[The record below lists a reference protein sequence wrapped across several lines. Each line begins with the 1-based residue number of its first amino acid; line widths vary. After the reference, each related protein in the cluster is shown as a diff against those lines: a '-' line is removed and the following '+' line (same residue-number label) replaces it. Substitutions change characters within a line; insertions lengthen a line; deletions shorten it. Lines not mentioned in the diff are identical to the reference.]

1 MKQQIVPPLAV
12 HFVWHPNDNIN
23 TTIMDF
29 RRYLTRDIDRPFSR
43 ELNIPTFLYSS
54 QKRSHPPSNFPKKLA
69 KKDVIFLFLSANTL
83 MIPSWKE
90 YINSLPERKNYHLV
104 PVAVEHEGIGHTS
117 EGRLKSLNCI
127 RMFEWN
133 EDFKKEYAIF
143 YLSHELYRFGLKNIN
158 LLESGIDSSI
168 RLFLSHAKKGDTGLK
183 HAKAIKKFID
193 NSNMQGFFDVND
205 ISSGFKFDEEIEKHI
220 KRSTLIAIESD
231 TYSTR
236 YWCQREILTAK
247 REKRPI
253 ILVNSLE
260 EYEDR
265 VFPAASNI
273 PCVHITA
280 EPLNDKDILRILIAA
295 LLETIRFEHARKLL
309 TYYRNQKWI
318 DQNAVIFARPPE
330 IQQIVEILKKNKKS
344 NNLVICYPEPPLYKE
359 ETEWADYFNITV
371 STPLWS
377 SDKKSYKNKKFRIGL
392 SIADYQP
399 DGYDKQNQDLDELK
413 RFSQSLARHLLANKH
428 TLIYGGDL
436 RNDGFTQFILDEAT
450 VLRDR
455 LQLDKLF
462 VENYLAWP
470 LNVKQENLKWYA
482 NYNTVV
488 KPVSASIPDDIKS
501 LIHDISTFLPPDCL
515 ENKYIWSRCLTT
527 MREESIKSSDIRIL
541 VGGKFENYLGKMP
554 GVLEEFLIAYKQH
567 LVIFL
572 VGGLGGLT
580 KKLCISIKN
589 RKIEEEFTE
598 EWQMNHNDAYQDL
611 QEIASQH
618 GKHTDYKNLK
628 EVIENITIPILAE
641 RTGLTNEEYE
651 RLMTTP
657 FIDESIYLIL
667 KSIKNLPK

>member
-231 TYSTR
+231 AYSTR

-554 GVLEEFLIAYKQH
+554 GVLEEFLIAYKQD

-611 QEIASQH
+611 QKIASQH
-618 GKHTDYKNLK
+618 GKHTDYDNLK

-641 RTGLTNEEYE
+641 RAGLTNEEYE

>member
-54 QKRSHPPSNFPKKLA
+54 QKRSHPPSNSPKKLA

-554 GVLEEFLIAYKQH
+554 GVLEEFLIAYKQD

-618 GKHTDYKNLK
+618 GKHTDYDNLK

>member
-231 TYSTR
+231 AYSTR

-501 LIHDISTFLPPDCL
+501 LIHDISTFLPPDCI

-554 GVLEEFLIAYKQH
+554 GVLEEFLIAYKQD

-618 GKHTDYKNLK
+618 GKHTDYDNLK

>member
-54 QKRSHPPSNFPKKLA
+54 QKRLHPPSNSPKKLA

-554 GVLEEFLIAYKQH
+554 GVLEEFLIAYKQD

-611 QEIASQH
+611 QKIASQH

-628 EVIENITIPILAE
+628 KVIEKIEIIELAKRSKLTI
-641 RTGLTNEEYE
+641 EEYE

-667 KSIKNLPK
+667 KSIKNLSK

>member
-231 TYSTR
+231 AYSTR

-554 GVLEEFLIAYKQH
+554 GVLEEFLIAYKQD

-611 QEIASQH
+611 QKIASQH
-618 GKHTDYKNLK
+618 GKHTDYDNLK

>member
-54 QKRSHPPSNFPKKLA
+54 QKRSHPPSNSPKKLA

-554 GVLEEFLIAYKQH
+554 GVLEEFLIAYKQD

-598 EWQMNHNDAYQDL
+598 EWQINHNNAYKDL
-611 QEIASQH
+611 QKIASQH
-618 GKHTDYKNLK
+618 GKHTDYDNLK

-641 RTGLTNEEYE
+641 RAGLTNEEYE

>member
-29 RRYLTRDIDRPFSR
+29 RRYLTRHIDRPFSR

-54 QKRSHPPSNFPKKLA
+54 QKRLHPPSNSPKKLA

-554 GVLEEFLIAYKQH
+554 GVLEEFLIAYKQD

-618 GKHTDYKNLK
+618 GKHTDYDNLK

-641 RTGLTNEEYE
+641 RAGLTNEEYE

>member
-54 QKRSHPPSNFPKKLA
+54 QKRLHPPSNSPKKLA

-231 TYSTR
+231 AYSTR

-554 GVLEEFLIAYKQH
+554 GVLEEFLIAYKQD

-598 EWQMNHNDAYQDL
+598 EWQINHNNAYKDL
-611 QEIASQH
+611 QKIASQH

-628 EVIENITIPILAE
+628 KVIENITIPILAE

-667 KSIKNLPK
+667 KSIKNLSK

>member
-54 QKRSHPPSNFPKKLA
+54 QKRSHPPSNSPKKLA

-231 TYSTR
+231 AYSTR

-330 IQQIVEILKKNKKS
+330 IQQIVEILKKNKKN

-554 GVLEEFLIAYKQH
+554 GVLEEFLIAYKQD

-611 QEIASQH
+611 QKIASQH
-618 GKHTDYKNLK
+618 GKHTDYDNLK

>member
-54 QKRSHPPSNFPKKLA
+54 QKRLHPPSNSPKKLA

-231 TYSTR
+231 AYSTR

-554 GVLEEFLIAYKQH
+554 GVLEEFLIAYKQG

-598 EWQMNHNDAYQDL
+598 EWQINHNNAYKDL
-611 QEIASQH
+611 QKIASQH
-618 GKHTDYKNLK
+618 GKHTDYDNLK

-641 RTGLTNEEYE
+641 RAGLTNEEYE

-667 KSIKNLPK
+667 KSIKNLSK

>member
-231 TYSTR
+231 AYSTR

-554 GVLEEFLIAYKQH
+554 GVLEEFLIAYKQD

-589 RKIEEEFTE
+589 RKTEEEFTE
-598 EWQMNHNDAYQDL
+598 EWQINHNNAYQDL
-611 QEIASQH
+611 QKIASQH
-618 GKHTDYKNLK
+618 GKHTDYDNLK

-641 RTGLTNEEYE
+641 RAGLTNEEYE

>member
-54 QKRSHPPSNFPKKLA
+54 QKRSHPPSNSPKKLA

-231 TYSTR
+231 AYSTR

-501 LIHDISTFLPPDCL
+501 LIHDISTFLPPDCI

-554 GVLEEFLIAYKQH
+554 GVLEEFLIAYKQD

-618 GKHTDYKNLK
+618 GKHTDYDNLK

>member
-54 QKRSHPPSNFPKKLA
+54 QKRLHPPSNSPKKLA

-554 GVLEEFLIAYKQH
+554 GVLEEFLIAYKQD

-589 RKIEEEFTE
+589 RKTEEEFTE
-598 EWQMNHNDAYQDL
+598 EWQINHNNAYQDL
-611 QEIASQH
+611 QKIASQH
-618 GKHTDYKNLK
+618 GKHTDYDNLK

-641 RTGLTNEEYE
+641 RAGLTNEEYE

>member
-54 QKRSHPPSNFPKKLA
+54 QKRSHSPSNSPKKLA

-231 TYSTR
+231 AYSTR

-554 GVLEEFLIAYKQH
+554 GVLEEFLIAYKQD

-611 QEIASQH
+611 QKIASQH
-618 GKHTDYKNLK
+618 GKHTDYDNLK

-641 RTGLTNEEYE
+641 RAGLTNEEYE

>member
-54 QKRSHPPSNFPKKLA
+54 QKRLHPPSNSPKKLA

-183 HAKAIKKFID
+183 HAKTIKKFID

-231 TYSTR
+231 AYSTR

-554 GVLEEFLIAYKQH
+554 GVLEEFLIAYKQD

-598 EWQMNHNDAYQDL
+598 EWQINHNDAYQDL

-618 GKHTDYKNLK
+618 GKHTDYDNLK

>member
-1 MKQQIVPPLAV
+1 
-12 HFVWHPNDNIN
+12 
-23 TTIMDF
+23 
-29 RRYLTRDIDRPFSR
+29 
-43 ELNIPTFLYSS
+43 
-54 QKRSHPPSNFPKKLA
+54 
-69 KKDVIFLFLSANTL
+69 

-231 TYSTR
+231 AYSTR

-330 IQQIVEILKKNKKS
+330 IQQIVEILKKDKKS

-554 GVLEEFLIAYKQH
+554 GVLEEFLIAYKQD

-618 GKHTDYKNLK
+618 GKHTDYDNLK

>member
-54 QKRSHPPSNFPKKLA
+54 QKRSHPPSNSPKKLA

-231 TYSTR
+231 AYSTR

-554 GVLEEFLIAYKQH
+554 GVLEEFLIAYKQD

-611 QEIASQH
+611 QKIASQH
-618 GKHTDYKNLK
+618 GKHTDYDNLK

>member
-54 QKRSHPPSNFPKKLA
+54 QKRSHSPSNSPKKLA

-554 GVLEEFLIAYKQH
+554 GVLEEFLIAYKQD

-598 EWQMNHNDAYQDL
+598 EWQINHNNAYKDL
-611 QEIASQH
+611 QKIASQH
-618 GKHTDYKNLK
+618 GKHTDYDNLK

-641 RTGLTNEEYE
+641 RAGLTNEEYE

>member
-554 GVLEEFLIAYKQH
+554 GVLEEFLIAYKQD

-598 EWQMNHNDAYQDL
+598 EWQMNHNDAYQYL

-618 GKHTDYKNLK
+618 GKHTDYDNLK

>member
-54 QKRSHPPSNFPKKLA
+54 QKRSHPPSNSPKKLA

-83 MIPSWKE
+83 MISSWKE

-231 TYSTR
+231 AYSTR

-554 GVLEEFLIAYKQH
+554 GVLEEFLIAYKQD

-598 EWQMNHNDAYQDL
+598 EWQINHNNAYKDL
-611 QEIASQH
+611 QKIASQH
-618 GKHTDYKNLK
+618 GKHTDYDNLK

-641 RTGLTNEEYE
+641 RAGLTNEEYE

>member
-54 QKRSHPPSNFPKKLA
+54 QKRSHPPSNSPKKLA

-83 MIPSWKE
+83 MIHSWKE

-231 TYSTR
+231 AYSTR

-554 GVLEEFLIAYKQH
+554 GVLEEFLIAYKQD

-598 EWQMNHNDAYQDL
+598 EWQINHNNAYKDL
-611 QEIASQH
+611 QKIASQH
-618 GKHTDYKNLK
+618 GKHTDYDNLK

-641 RTGLTNEEYE
+641 RAGLTNEEYE

>member
-54 QKRSHPPSNFPKKLA
+54 QKRLHPPSNSPKKLA

-231 TYSTR
+231 AYSTR

-554 GVLEEFLIAYKQH
+554 GVLEEFLIAYKQD

-618 GKHTDYKNLK
+618 GKHTDYDNLK

-641 RTGLTNEEYE
+641 RAGLTNEEYE

>member
-231 TYSTR
+231 AYSTR

-554 GVLEEFLIAYKQH
+554 GVLEEFLIAYKQG

-598 EWQMNHNDAYQDL
+598 EWQINHNNAYKDL
-611 QEIASQH
+611 QKIASQH

-628 EVIENITIPILAE
+628 KVIEKIEIIELAKRSKLTI
-641 RTGLTNEEYE
+641 EEYE

-667 KSIKNLPK
+667 KSIKNLSK

>member
-554 GVLEEFLIAYKQH
+554 GVLEEFLIAYKQD

-598 EWQMNHNDAYQDL
+598 EWQMNHNDAYQYL

-618 GKHTDYKNLK
+618 GKHTDYDNLK

-641 RTGLTNEEYE
+641 RAGLTNEEYE

>member
-54 QKRSHPPSNFPKKLA
+54 QKRLHPPSNSPKKLA

-554 GVLEEFLIAYKQH
+554 GVLEEFLIAYKQD

-598 EWQMNHNDAYQDL
+598 EWQINHNNAYKDL
-611 QEIASQH
+611 QKIASQH
-618 GKHTDYKNLK
+618 GKHTDYDNLK

-641 RTGLTNEEYE
+641 RAGLTNEEYE

>member
-54 QKRSHPPSNFPKKLA
+54 QKRSHSPSNSPKKLA

-554 GVLEEFLIAYKQH
+554 GVLEEFLIAYKQD

-618 GKHTDYKNLK
+618 GKHTDYDNLK

>member
-54 QKRSHPPSNFPKKLA
+54 QKRSHPPSNSPKKLA

-231 TYSTR
+231 AYSTR

-554 GVLEEFLIAYKQH
+554 GVLEEFLIAYKQD

-598 EWQMNHNDAYQDL
+598 EWQINHNNAYKDL
-611 QEIASQH
+611 QKIASQH
-618 GKHTDYKNLK
+618 GKHTDYDNLK

>member
-54 QKRSHPPSNFPKKLA
+54 QKRSHPPSNSPKKLA

-231 TYSTR
+231 AYSTR

-501 LIHDISTFLPPDCL
+501 LIHDISTFLPPDCI

-554 GVLEEFLIAYKQH
+554 GVLEEFLIAYKQD

>member
-1 MKQQIVPPLAV
+1 
-12 HFVWHPNDNIN
+12 
-23 TTIMDF
+23 
-29 RRYLTRDIDRPFSR
+29 
-43 ELNIPTFLYSS
+43 
-54 QKRSHPPSNFPKKLA
+54 
-69 KKDVIFLFLSANTL
+69 

-231 TYSTR
+231 AYSTR

-554 GVLEEFLIAYKQH
+554 GVLEEFLIAYKQD

-598 EWQMNHNDAYQDL
+598 EWQINHNNAYKDL
-611 QEIASQH
+611 QKIASQH
-618 GKHTDYKNLK
+618 GKHTDYDNLK

-641 RTGLTNEEYE
+641 RAGLTNEEYE

>member
-54 QKRSHPPSNFPKKLA
+54 QKRSHPPSNSPKKLA

-231 TYSTR
+231 AYSTR

-554 GVLEEFLIAYKQH
+554 GVLEEFLIAYKQD

-618 GKHTDYKNLK
+618 GKHTDYDNLK

>member
-54 QKRSHPPSNFPKKLA
+54 QKRSHPPSNSPKKLA

-231 TYSTR
+231 AYSTR

-554 GVLEEFLIAYKQH
+554 GVLEEFLIAYKQD

-611 QEIASQH
+611 QKIASQH
-618 GKHTDYKNLK
+618 GKHTDYDNLK

-641 RTGLTNEEYE
+641 RAGLTNEEYE

>member
-54 QKRSHPPSNFPKKLA
+54 QKRLHPPSNSPKKLA

-413 RFSQSLARHLLANKH
+413 RFSQSLARPLLANKH

-554 GVLEEFLIAYKQH
+554 GVLEEFLIAYKQD

-589 RKIEEEFTE
+589 RKTEEEFTE
-598 EWQMNHNDAYQDL
+598 EWQINHNNAYKDL
-611 QEIASQH
+611 QKIASQH

-628 EVIENITIPILAE
+628 KVIEKIEIIELAKRSKLTI
-641 RTGLTNEEYE
+641 EEYE

-667 KSIKNLPK
+667 KSIKNLSK

>member
-54 QKRSHPPSNFPKKLA
+54 QKRLHPPSNSPKKLA

-83 MIPSWKE
+83 MISSWKE

-231 TYSTR
+231 AYSTR

-554 GVLEEFLIAYKQH
+554 GVLEEFLIAYKQD

-589 RKIEEEFTE
+589 RKTEEEFTE
-598 EWQMNHNDAYQDL
+598 EWQINHNNAYQDL
-611 QEIASQH
+611 QKIASQH
-618 GKHTDYKNLK
+618 GKHTDYDNLK

-641 RTGLTNEEYE
+641 RAGLTNEEYE

>member
-54 QKRSHPPSNFPKKLA
+54 QKRSHPPSNSPKKLA

-231 TYSTR
+231 AYSTR

-359 ETEWADYFNITV
+359 ETEWADYFNIIV

-554 GVLEEFLIAYKQH
+554 GVLEEFLIAYKQD

-598 EWQMNHNDAYQDL
+598 EWQINHNNAYKDL
-611 QEIASQH
+611 QKIASQH
-618 GKHTDYKNLK
+618 GKHTDYDNLK

-641 RTGLTNEEYE
+641 RAGLTNEEYE

>member
-54 QKRSHPPSNFPKKLA
+54 QKRSHPPSNSPKKLA

-231 TYSTR
+231 AYSTR

-482 NYNTVV
+482 NYNTVI

-554 GVLEEFLIAYKQH
+554 GVLEEFLIAYKQD

-598 EWQMNHNDAYQDL
+598 EWQINHNNAYKDL
-611 QEIASQH
+611 QKIASQH

-628 EVIENITIPILAE
+628 KVIEKIKIIELAKRSKLTI
-641 RTGLTNEEYE
+641 EEYE

>member
-54 QKRSHPPSNFPKKLA
+54 QKRLHPPSNSPKKLA

-231 TYSTR
+231 AYSTR

-554 GVLEEFLIAYKQH
+554 GVLEEFLIAYKQD

-598 EWQMNHNDAYQDL
+598 EWQINHNNAYQDL
-611 QEIASQH
+611 QKIASQH
-618 GKHTDYKNLK
+618 GKHTDYDNLK

-641 RTGLTNEEYE
+641 RAGLTNEEYE

>member
-54 QKRSHPPSNFPKKLA
+54 QKRSHPPSNSPKKLA

-231 TYSTR
+231 AYSTR

-554 GVLEEFLIAYKQH
+554 GVLEEFLIAYKQD

-589 RKIEEEFTE
+589 RKTEEEFTE
-598 EWQMNHNDAYQDL
+598 EWQINHNNAYQDL
-611 QEIASQH
+611 QKIASQH
-618 GKHTDYKNLK
+618 GKHTDYDNLK

-641 RTGLTNEEYE
+641 RAGLTNEEYE

>member
-54 QKRSHPPSNFPKKLA
+54 QKRSHPPSNSPKKLA

-231 TYSTR
+231 AYSTR

-554 GVLEEFLIAYKQH
+554 GVLEEFLIAYKQD

-618 GKHTDYKNLK
+618 GKHTDYENLK